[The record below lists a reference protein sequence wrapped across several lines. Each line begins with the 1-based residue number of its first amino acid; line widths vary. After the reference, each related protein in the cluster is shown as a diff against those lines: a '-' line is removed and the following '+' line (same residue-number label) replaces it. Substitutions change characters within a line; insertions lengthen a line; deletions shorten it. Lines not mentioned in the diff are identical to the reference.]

1 MGATGSRSSPPTEK
15 LLLSIKEYSKLMR
28 APVRDHHRD
37 FIRFRDLWW
46 DITVSSERLNEETG
60 VSGSDF
66 LSVSLFGV
74 QNSLESSLRTD
85 ISIEILDK
93 TGLFTVF
100 QRESSRATMKGSAG
114 SLVMYV
120 RRSELEASSC
130 IRSNDSFYVR
140 CTIKERLRPSLLG
153 NWFSSKP
160 EVSGKVAMARSHT
173 LTVDSLGQLKAALLP
188 RECAYSTRFTVGGST
203 WYLKLN
209 PTLAAVHLVRATKE
223 DDETQATA
231 EFSFTLEGAVNVKS
245 GKMTHTFDR
254 ANPDCMFAYQLPE
267 EPSTSTTDQLHVQC
281 CVKVIPAV
289 VPTAVP
295 SRAATVPRAV
305 DIPAAKIPAAVLP
318 PAESV
323 PTPLLTAMHGVELDS
338 APTREWLNGTTMVE
352 RKVAVS
358 GAKTA
363 N

>member
-1 MGATGSRSSPPTEK
+1 MGATGSRSSWPTET
-15 LLLSIKEYSKLMR
+15 LLLSIEEYSKLTR

-37 FIRFRDLWW
+37 FIRFRNILW
-46 DITVSSERLNEETG
+46 DITVSS
-60 VSGSDF
+60 SASDTIDV
-66 LSVSLFGV
+66 SVSIGLRHD
-74 QNSLESSLRTD
+74 LELALGTQVT
-85 ISIEILDK
+85 IEILDK
-93 TGLFTVF
+93 TGLWTVF
-100 QRESSRATMKGSAG
+100 HRESNPAVMRFGT
-114 SLVMYV
+114 LVLCV
-120 RRSELEASSC
+120 RRRELEASSC
-130 IRSNDSFYVR
+130 VRSNDSFYVR
-140 CTIKERLRPSLLG
+140 CTLKEQPRPRPSILRIC
-153 NWFSSKP
+153 WFSPKP

-223 DDETQATA
+223 DDETRTTA
-231 EFSFTLEGAVNVKS
+231 ELSFTLEGAVNVKS
-245 GKMTHTFDR
+245 GKMSHTFDR
-254 ANPDCMFAYQLPE
+254 ANPDCMFAYQSPE

-281 CVKVIPAV
+281 CVKVVPAV

-318 PAESV
+318 PAESIL
-323 PTPLLTAMHGVELDS
+323 TPLLTAVHGVEPDS
-338 APTREWLNGTTMVE
+338 ESLNGTTMVE
-352 RKVAVS
+352 GKVAVS
-358 GAKTA
+358 GAKTV